1 MKKIILCLMVVTTFF
16 ASCKKETKD
25 VSKVY
30 DAYASKIV
38 LKGDAIFAPP
48 AGTTTYVDPGAIF
61 TDDDGS
67 TKTLTNPA
75 TLPDLTKA
83 GFYSVTYKVTSIHG
97 YVRSATRLVLVTAV
111 DPAIDLSG
119 AYKRSSN
126 GQAVTITK
134 LGPGLYK
141 TDNVGGVAAN
151 PAFIYDVYFGQ
162 LNDSTLAVPTQSTP
176 QGELHCENA
185 TVKKSGTKYSI
196 AWVVI
201 NPSYGT
207 AVRTFVQQ

>member
-1 MKKIILCLMVVTTFF
+1 MMVMVTVF
-16 ASCKKETKD
+16 ASCKKEVKD

-30 DAYASKIV
+30 DAFASKMELI
-38 LKGDAIFAPP
+38 GAAIYAPP
-48 AGTTTYVDPGAIF
+48 AGTTVYTDPGAKF

-67 TKTLTNPA
+67 VRTITTPMS
-75 TLPDLTKA
+75 LPDLSTP
-83 GFYSVTYKVTSIHG
+83 GFYSVTFKATSIHG
-97 YVRSATRLVLVTAV
+97 YVRSATRLVLVTKV
-111 DPAIDLSG
+111 DPAIDLGG

-162 LNDSTLAVPTQSTP
+162 INDSTLAVPAQNTP
-176 QGELHCENA
+176 MGELSCEDGM
-185 TVKKSGTKYSI
+185 VKKSGGKYVISWI
-196 AWVVI
+196 VI
-201 NPSYGT
+201 NPNYGT